1 MNQRLIAITGGIG
14 CGKSVVSNIL
24 RALEYP
30 VYDCDSEAKRLM
42 NDSNYIKSEI
52 SKKISCEAIALDGS
66 INRPVLAKIVF
77 NDNKLLSQ
85 LNMIV
90 HSAVKEDIINWTKQH
105 QTQHTLFVETA
116 ILYQSGINLFVD
128 EVWEIQ
134 APIDLRINRVILR
147 NNTTAE
153 DIQSRINSQQYN
165 IEKLHDNTKYIV
177 NDNIKPI
184 LPQILNL
191 IKEL

>member
-77 NDNKLLSQ
+77 NDQKLLSQ
-85 LNMIV
+85 LNSIV
-90 HSAVKEDIINWTKQH
+90 HSAVKNDIINWTKQH

-134 APIDLRINRVILR
+134 APIDLKINRVILR

-153 DIQSRINSQQYN
+153 DVQSRINSQHYN

>member
-24 RALEYP
+24 RALKYP

-77 NDNKLLSQ
+77 NDNKFLSQ

-153 DIQSRINSQQYN
+153 DVQSRINSQHCN

>member
-42 NDSNYIKSEI
+42 NNSNYIKSEI
-52 SKKISCEAIALDGS
+52 SQKISCEAIALDGT
-66 INRPVLAKIVF
+66 INRPILAKIVF

-85 LNMIV
+85 LNLIV
-90 HSAVKEDIINWTKQH
+90 HSAVKEDIINWAKQ
-105 QTQHTLFVETA
+105 QAQHTLFVETA

-153 DIQSRINSQQYN
+153 DVQSRINSQHYN

>member
-153 DIQSRINSQQYN
+153 DVQSRINSQHYN

>member
-14 CGKSVVSNIL
+14 CGKSIVSNIL

-42 NDSNYIKSEI
+42 NDSYYIKSEI

-153 DIQSRINSQQYN
+153 DVQSRINSQQCN

>member
-66 INRPVLAKIVF
+66 INRSVLAKIVF
-77 NDNKLLSQ
+77 NDN
-85 LNMIV
+85 
-90 HSAVKEDIINWTKQH
+90 
-105 QTQHTLFVETA
+105 
-116 ILYQSGINLFVD
+116 
-128 EVWEIQ
+128 
-134 APIDLRINRVILR
+134 RI
-147 NNTTAE
+147 
-153 DIQSRINSQQYN
+153 
-165 IEKLHDNTKYIV
+165 
-177 NDNIKPI
+177 
-184 LPQILNL
+184 
-191 IKEL
+191 

>member
-24 RALEYP
+24 RALKYP

-153 DIQSRINSQQYN
+153 DVQSRINSQQCN

>member
-85 LNMIV
+85 LNTIV

-153 DIQSRINSQQYN
+153 DVQSRINSQQYN

>member
-14 CGKSVVSNIL
+14 CGKSIVSNIL

-90 HSAVKEDIINWTKQH
+90 HSAVKKDIINWTKQH

-147 NNTTAE
+147 NNTIAE
-153 DIQSRINSQQYN
+153 DVQSRINSQQCN

-184 LPQILNL
+184 LAQILNL

>member
-24 RALEYP
+24 RALEYS

-77 NDNKLLSQ
+77 NDQKLLSQ
-85 LNMIV
+85 LNSIV
-90 HSAVKEDIINWTKQH
+90 HSAVKNDIINWTKQH

-128 EVWEIQ
+128 EVWEVQ

-153 DIQSRINSQQYN
+153 DVKSRINSQQCN

>member
-85 LNMIV
+85 LNTIV

-153 DIQSRINSQQYN
+153 DVQSRINSQQYN
-165 IEKLHDNTKYIV
+165 IDKLHDNTKYIV

>member
-128 EVWEIQ
+128 EVWEVQ

-153 DIQSRINSQQYN
+153 DVQSRINSQQYN

>member
-14 CGKSVVSNIL
+14 CGKSIVSNIL

-153 DIQSRINSQQYN
+153 DVQSRINSQQCN

>member
-153 DIQSRINSQQYN
+153 DVQSRINSQQCN

>member
-1 MNQRLIAITGGIG
+1 MSQRLIAITGGIG

-24 RALEYP
+24 RALGYL
-30 VYDCDSEAKRLM
+30 VYDCDSEAKKLM
-42 NDSNYIKSEI
+42 NESDYIKSAIGQKI
-52 SKKISCEAIALDGS
+52 SKEAITSDGL

-77 NDNKLLSQ
+77 NDHKLLSQ
-85 LNMIV
+85 LNSIV
-90 HSAVKEDIINWTKQH
+90 HSAVKNDIINWTKQH

-153 DIQSRINSQQYN
+153 DVQSRINSQQYN

>member
-24 RALEYP
+24 RALKYP

-153 DIQSRINSQQYN
+153 DVQSRINSQQYN

>member
-24 RALEYP
+24 RVLGYL

-52 SKKISCEAIALDGS
+52 SKKISCETIALDGS
-66 INRPVLAKIVF
+66 INRPILAKIVF

-153 DIQSRINSQQYN
+153 DVQSRINSQQYN

>member
-24 RALEYP
+24 RALKYP

-85 LNMIV
+85 LNTIV

-153 DIQSRINSQQYN
+153 DVQSRINSQQYN

>member
-147 NNTTAE
+147 NNTIAE
-153 DIQSRINSQQYN
+153 DVQSRINSQQCN

-184 LPQILNL
+184 LAQILNL

>member
-128 EVWEIQ
+128 EVWEVQ

-147 NNTTAE
+147 NNTIAE
-153 DIQSRINSQQYN
+153 DVQSRINSQQYN

-184 LPQILNL
+184 LAQILNL

>member
-52 SKKISCEAIALDGS
+52 SQKISCEAIALDGS
-66 INRPVLAKIVF
+66 INRPILAKIVF

-153 DIQSRINSQQYN
+153 DVQSRINSQQCN

>member
-85 LNMIV
+85 LNTIV

-153 DIQSRINSQQYN
+153 DVQSRINSQQHN

>member
-153 DIQSRINSQQYN
+153 DVQSRINSQHCN

>member
-153 DIQSRINSQQYN
+153 DVQSRINSQQYN

>member
-42 NDSNYIKSEI
+42 NDSNCIKSEI

-66 INRPVLAKIVF
+66 INRPVLSKIVF

-85 LNMIV
+85 LNTIV

-153 DIQSRINSQQYN
+153 DVQSRINSQQCN

-177 NDNIKPI
+177 NDNNKPI

>member
-24 RALEYP
+24 QALEYP

-116 ILYQSGINLFVD
+116 ILYQSGINLFVN

-153 DIQSRINSQQYN
+153 DVQSRINSQHCN

>member
-147 NNTTAE
+147 NNTIAE
-153 DIQSRINSQQYN
+153 DVQSRINSQQYN